1 MKSRNQYRR
10 HHREQQAASANVRL
24 LEAALSIKDRLFS
37 IVALRR
43 GLRRLRRWGIILLIV
58 LPLLAALFWGGKA
71 AVEKAY
77 SLSMDKVSFDARQ
90 NLISKEQAMEILGI
104 EGAINMATLDTTA
117 MQKKLEENNRETMGK

>member
-43 GLRRLRRWGIILLIV
+43 GLRRLRRWAIILLIV
-58 LPLLAALFWGGKA
+58 LLVVTNAMWLWAWNQYDYVDEYSIEAEQDGEGINIVGGGNVDYGA
-71 AVEKAY
+71 EGNSNQEK
-77 SLSMDKVSFDARQ
+77 LKDK
-90 NLISKEQAMEILGI
+90 E
-104 EGAINMATLDTTA
+104 
-117 MQKKLEENNRETMGK
+117 